1 MIKLTQ
7 DTRPDHVE
15 EFEKPKE
22 LGDVRAWSY
31 SALKVYEECPYRTY
45 ISRVK
50 GVKEPSNPA
59 ADRGTQ
65 IHQYAEDYVNG
76 TEGEMHDSLHKFKDD
91 FEELR
96 QLFTEAKVEL
106 EGEWGFDLDWAPVG
120 WMQKKHGLVS
130 NSMPLSMKTR
140 HQLE

>member
-50 GVKEPSNPA
+50 GIYVLGLERCSSYIFCFIYFSSLCLFADLFAFVAHPS
-59 ADRGTQ
+59 RCVFTGHSTELGM
-65 IHQYAEDYVNG
+65 HQGYVPRCIS
-76 TEGEMHDSLHKFKDD
+76 M
-91 FEELR
+91 
-96 QLFTEAKVEL
+96 FTR
-106 EGEWGFDLDWAPVG
+106 PRCS
-120 WMQKKHGLVS
+120 LVS
-130 NSMPLSMKTR
+130 IIRGSTSPC
-140 HQLE
+140 